1 MDKVIKGIA
10 KFKEKGFEER
20 RELFKTL
27 ATGQSPEV
35 LFITCSDSRIDPN
48 LITHTEPGD
57 LFIIRNAGNIV
68 PPHVKEAGGNTAT
81 IEYGVQV
88 LGVQDIIICG
98 HTDCGAMK
106 GAMNPDSV
114 KTLPHVSEWLQ
125 HSAAASARCEARHGQ
140 LGTEHTLEMI
150 QENVLLQM
158 SHLQTHPSV
167 AAKLAV
173 NEIAVHGWVYDIE
186 NGEVTAYDDAQGKF
200 IPVEEKYLKSA

>member
-48 LITHTEPGD
+48 LITNTEPGD

-81 IEYGVQV
+81 IEYGVEV
-88 LGVQDIIICG
+88 LGVEDIIICG

-140 LGTEHTLEMI
+140 LGAEHTLEMI

-200 IPVEEKYLKSA
+200 IPVEEKYLKSS

>member
-20 RELFKTL
+20 RELFKSL

-48 LITHTEPGD
+48 LITQTEPGD

-68 PPHVKEAGGNTAT
+68 PPHVMEAGGNTAT

-88 LGVQDIIICG
+88 LGVEDIIICG

-114 KTLPHVSEWLQ
+114 KTLPHVSNWL
-125 HSAAASARCEARHGQ
+125 HHTAAAMARCQARHGQ
-140 LGTEHTLEMI
+140 LGAEHTLEMI
-150 QENVLLQM
+150 QENVLLQLN
-158 SHLQTHPSV
+158 HLQTHPSV

-173 NEIAVHGWVYDIE
+173 GEIGIHGWVYDIE
-186 NGEVTAYDDAQGKF
+186 NGEVTAYDETQGKF
-200 IPVEEKYLKSA
+200 IPVEEKYVGQN

>member
-140 LGTEHTLEMI
+140 LGAEHTLEMI

-200 IPVEEKYLKSA
+200 IPVEEKYLKSS

>member
-88 LGVQDIIICG
+88 LGVEDIIICG

-140 LGTEHTLEMI
+140 LGAEHTLEMI

-200 IPVEEKYLKSA
+200 IPVEEKYLKSS

>member
-68 PPHVKEAGGNTAT
+68 
-81 IEYGVQV
+81 
-88 LGVQDIIICG
+88 L
-98 HTDCGAMK
+98 HT
-106 GAMNPDSV
+106 
-114 KTLPHVSEWLQ
+114 
-125 HSAAASARCEARHGQ
+125 
-140 LGTEHTLEMI
+140 
-150 QENVLLQM
+150 
-158 SHLQTHPSV
+158 
-167 AAKLAV
+167 
-173 NEIAVHGWVYDIE
+173 
-186 NGEVTAYDDAQGKF
+186 
-200 IPVEEKYLKSA
+200 